1 MKKLDKI
8 KKIIGI
14 IILLLIVIIG
24 VYGVFIIL
32 PNRNKNVEVKETDK
46 IKYGY
51 TQYSRDTKLYK
62 EIFNNL
68 KNELNKDELD
78 YKKYAENI
86 SKLFIIDLYTLNNKN
101 SKEDVGGIQYLR
113 DELKENFILNASNT
127 MYKYVGTEDINLP
140 EVSSVQLVNI
150 TESKYS
156 INDKEYD
163 SFEVN
168 LKWEYKKDLGYDKE
182 GKIIV
187 IKDGE
192 ELYIVE
198 KE

>member
-14 IILLLIVIIG
+14 IILLLIVVIG
-24 VYGVFIIL
+24 VYGVLIIL
-32 PNRNKNVEVKETDK
+32 PNRNKDVEIKEIDK

-51 TQYSRDTKLYK
+51 IQYSRDTKLYK
-62 EIFNNL
+62 DVFNDL
-68 KNELNKDELD
+68 KNELNKEVID

-101 SKEDVGGIQYLR
+101 SKEDVGGVQYLKE
-113 DELKENFILNASNT
+113 ELKENFILNASNT
-127 MYKYVGTEDINLP
+127 MYKYVGREDVDLP
-140 EVSSVQLVNI
+140 EVSSIELINI
-150 TESKYS
+150 TESKY
-156 INDKEYD
+156 IIDKNEYN
-163 SFEVN
+163 SFEVKLN
-168 LKWEYKKDLGYDKE
+168 WEYKKDLGYDKE
-182 GKIIV
+182 SKIIV

-192 ELYIVE
+192 QLYIVE

>member
-1 MKKLDKI
+1 MKKLSKI

-14 IILLLIVIIG
+14 TILFLIVVIG
-24 VYGVFIIL
+24 IYAVFIVL
-32 PNRNKNVEVKETDK
+32 PNRNKNIEVKETDK

-51 TQYSRDTKLYK
+51 IQYSRDTKLYK
-62 EIFNNL
+62 EIFSEL
-68 KNELNKDELD
+68 KNELNKEEIN

-86 SKLFIIDLYTLNNKN
+86 SKLFIVDLYTLNNKN
-101 SKEDVGGIQYLR
+101 SKEDVGGIQYLN

-127 MYKYVGTEDINLP
+127 MYKYVGMEGVNLP
-140 EVSSVQLVNI
+140 EVSSVELVNI
-150 TESKYS
+150 NESKYN
-156 INDKEYD
+156 INNVEYD
-163 SFEVN
+163 SYEVN
-168 LKWEYKKDLGYDKE
+168 LKWEYKEDLGYDIE